1 MLLINKYTVYV
12 CVSLPLSEVFWLN
25 EMILCAPVLFVLGI
39 EYNPCN
45 YNTRCFLYAADFS
58 FLPLLVKVK
67 YVL

>member
-39 EYNPCN
+39 Q
-45 YNTRCFLYAADFS
+45 
-58 FLPLLVKVK
+58 PLQL
-67 YVL
+67 